1 MLYTRI
7 VNTVINEIFV
17 YLPIAAYQAG
27 FTSAIENIIK

>member
-1 MLYTRI
+1 MFYTRI

-17 YLPIAAYQAG
+17 YLPIVAYQAG